1 MIPTRMMFMD
11 NFPLNERQ
19 KVDRSKFPEIK
30 IQLERRQKEHKIL
43 LLGCGKAGKSTFIKQ
58 MPIIHSNQFSQKE
71 RTEYRKTI
79 ATNIATTL
87 YTLLDH
93 ADWTSGLKS
102 SSKNKSSKED
112 QLAFQVLVFVIDGY
126 KILLYFILYLMYC
139 ILYVML

>member
-1 MIPTRMMFMD
+1 MFQYY
-11 NFPLNERQ
+11 F
-19 KVDRSKFPEIK
+19 SEIK

-58 MPIIHSNQFSQKE
+58 MRIIHSNQFSQKE

-126 KILLYFILYLMYC
+126 KILLYFVLYYMHFILFMLYHKISCFIFYIRPKINC
-139 ILYVML
+139 IHF